1 MGMGEGG
8 GGSRKIVFLGGI
20 YVSSPRKNVHAAK
33 RIYWKRS
40 VSFCAVF

>member
-1 MGMGEGG
+1 MGLGE

-20 YVSSPRKNVHAAK
+20 YVSCPRKNVHAVK

-40 VSFCAVF
+40 VPFCAVF